1 MLVYFIPR
9 PTGSSFPALVLA
21 NLGIGIAFFHT
32 RFFCYY
38 SIACNSRVYMTFVW
52 FFLIS
57 SVTNLSTLTCIWDR
71 YIAFVHP
78 FKHNY
83 YTSMTERRPKMVIL
97 VAWLILLAI
106 ATSLFM
112 VMYITT
118 FETARNVL
126 QAVNY
131 LTFYFIF
138 CWWDLRKLVRSSF
151 FFFTSLL
158 AGKTGE
164 TVRKIILRSPY

>member
-1 MLVYFIPR
+1 
-9 PTGSSFPALVLA
+9 
-21 NLGIGIAFFHT
+21 
-32 RFFCYY
+32 
-38 SIACNSRVYMTFVW
+38 MTFVW
-52 FFLIS
+52 FFLHS
-57 SVTNLSTLTCIWDR
+57 SVTNLCTLTCIWDR

-78 FKHNY
+78 YKHNY

-97 VAWLILLAI
+97 VAWLIPLAI
-106 ATSLFM
+106 TTSLFM

-126 QAVNY
+126 PAVNY
-131 LTFYFIF
+131 LTFYSIF
-138 CWWDLRKLVRSSF
+138 CCWDLRKLVRSTI

-164 TVRKIILRSPY
+164 TVRKIILRYLTRFSVKVEPRYQVAFGRI